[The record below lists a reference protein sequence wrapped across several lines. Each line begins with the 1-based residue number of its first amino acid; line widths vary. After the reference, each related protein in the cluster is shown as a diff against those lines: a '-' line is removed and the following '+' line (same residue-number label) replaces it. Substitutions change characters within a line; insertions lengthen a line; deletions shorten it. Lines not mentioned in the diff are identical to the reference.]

1 MVGDN
6 DFNAMQSLVGETI
19 MASDYEYALFNEN
32 ADVWYTEI
40 ELKKQMDEECI
51 DEDEVWVYAFES
63 DQWT

>member
-40 ELKKQMDEECI
+40 ESKKQMDEECI
-51 DEDEVWVYAFES
+51 DEDEV
-63 DQWT
+63 

>member
-19 MASDYEYALFNEN
+19 MTSDYEYALFNEN

-51 DEDEVWVYAFES
+51 DEDEV
-63 DQWT
+63 